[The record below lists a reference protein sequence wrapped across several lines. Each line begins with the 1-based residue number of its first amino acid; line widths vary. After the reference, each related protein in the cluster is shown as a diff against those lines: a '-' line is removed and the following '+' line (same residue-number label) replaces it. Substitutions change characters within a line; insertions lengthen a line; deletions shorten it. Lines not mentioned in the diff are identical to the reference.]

1 MNVES
6 SIGVTNK
13 QGVHARPSSMIVRC
27 AMEFSADL
35 KIRNDDTGFEADA
48 KSPLEVMMLNA
59 PCGTKLTIMGSGD
72 DAEDAVEAIKAL
84 IEAGFNEDD
93 K

>member
-1 MNVES
+1 
-6 SIGVTNK
+6 
-13 QGVHARPSSMIVRC
+13 MIVRC
-27 AMEFSADL
+27 AMEFSADI
-35 KIRNDDTGFEADA
+35 KIRNDATGFEADA

-59 PCGTKLTIMGSGD
+59 PCGTMLTILGSGT
-72 DAEDAVEAIKAL
+72 DAGAAVDAIKGL

>member
-1 MNVES
+1 MTVEII
-6 SIGVTNK
+6 IGVTNK

-27 AMEFSADL
+27 AMEYDADVVI
-35 KIRNDDTGFEADA
+35 KNEGTGFEANA

-59 PCGTKLTIMGSGD
+59 PCGTKLMIRATGP
-72 DAEDAVEAIKAL
+72 DAEAAVDAIREL
-84 IEAGFNEDD
+84 IAAGFNEDD